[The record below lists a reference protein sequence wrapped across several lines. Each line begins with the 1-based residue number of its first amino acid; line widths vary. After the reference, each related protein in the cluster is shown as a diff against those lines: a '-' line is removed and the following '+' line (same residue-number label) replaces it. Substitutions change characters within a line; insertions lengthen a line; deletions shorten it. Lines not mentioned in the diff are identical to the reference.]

1 MALALSL
8 LNENYTTTV
17 NRDSGSSY
25 SEANNTEDYFRERH
39 VPLIVNCALNTPLS
53 LTAILG
59 NTVVIYS
66 IWNNPFLHSPSNMLL
81 FGLAIC
87 DLCVGITV
95 QPFYIIYQ
103 SFYLTNRLQT
113 WRATMEVFNIISNLI
128 CGVSFLTTTAIS
140 IDRYLAIHLHL
151 RYRELVTM
159 RRAIAVLVALWI
171 ISAFV
176 ASTLIWNSNITFF
189 AVASVIAVCLFVTFG
204 VYVKIFT
211 VVRHHRRRIQAC
223 QRSQTTQQ
231 FGNPRNFVKSAI
243 SMFYVCFIHLLCYLP
258 YFIFL
263 ILRDMYKKNTFTI
276 LATEFAQTLIF
287 LNSSLNPIV
296 YCWRLGEIRVAVK
309 RSLASLGCKCFENT
323 EARSEGVITVTEF
336 SLRRLDPKS

>member
-1 MALALSL
+1 MALDGSL
-8 LNENYTTTV
+8 LNENFTTNV
-17 NRDSGSSY
+17 NSGSAY
-25 SEANNTEDYFRERH
+25 SESNNTEDRFRERH
-39 VPLIVNCALNTPLS
+39 VPIIVNCALNTPLS
-53 LTAILG
+53 VTAILG

-113 WRATMEVFNIISNLI
+113 WRATMEVFNIVSNLI
-128 CGVSFLTTTAIS
+128 CGVSFLTTTAIT

-151 RYRELVTM
+151 RYREFVTM
-159 RRAIAVLVALWI
+159 RGTVAVLVVLWI

-176 ASTLIWNSNITFF
+176 ASTLIWNSHITFF

-211 VVRHHRRRIQAC
+211 VVRHHRRRIQAS
-223 QRSQTTQQ
+223 QRRETTQQ
-231 FGNPRNFVKSAI
+231 FGNTRRSVKSAI
-243 SMFYVCFIHLLCYLP
+243 IFWFQLLVKTMYQW
-258 YFIFL
+258 YKSEEQQDL
-263 ILRDMYKKNTFTI
+263 I
-276 LATEFAQTLIF
+276 
-287 LNSSLNPIV
+287 
-296 YCWRLGEIRVAVK
+296 
-309 RSLASLGCKCFENT
+309 
-323 EARSEGVITVTEF
+323 
-336 SLRRLDPKS
+336 